1 MANTLQY
8 FFRQRVT
15 EAELNLGFAL
25 LEKADRN
32 LASDLGV
39 HGVISG
45 AVPAPHSPVP
55 NLSVDLTAP
64 GRAYDN
70 LGQRIFFGTGQTV
83 DCSVDMSGIP
93 TDVSTAGSERWVGIF
108 LRFTR
113 LLSEPRTDGNS
124 QQVYFRRDESFELVV
139 RQAPEGPLGQAPKPA
154 LQPDELL
161 LCDVRRRPGQTQL
174 LAADLDTSRRQAF
187 IFARGAS
194 VAVES
199 GAWDVLSPSADTAQA
214 TLDEVD
220 SELAGHFS
228 GAARRHGAGAV
239 DYAPHGFIAANTV
252 QAAVDEVVDKLSSAA
267 AGTPGAFRVGADAVP
282 GTPNLLPAGT
292 VDAQLSS
299 LLGFVNTHQGAAT
312 GAHHASAISA
322 TPHGYVSGTSVQ
334 AQLQEFVTR
343 LGETTANSP
352 GASRVGGDALA
363 GTPNALP
370 AASLRQQVA
379 ALLGFINGHVTQGTG
394 AHAASAVAVAD
405 TGNLLTAD
413 TAEAALAEVLGAFGG
428 GHYRGNESAAGQH
441 KAIVQPVLGTGR
453 VLLFDAQ
460 GVGNSACRLRLFA
473 DSDSVWFTLNAAW
486 DGNAWARDN
495 ASLASGAFRLS
506 RNEAEFLHD
515 NSLVA
520 TFTSWTRTWRLPM
533 ASPANNS
540 AFETTGAGVREE
552 GRFGLEYCN
561 SDTAAHGLL
570 AGGGSVTF
578 RTRFPTK
585 PSSITFSPYATSA
598 DFASNPTL
606 MVPDRDGFGFYTHQ
620 TVAALGAVYWFG
632 AYIAIA

>member
-1 MANTLQY
+1 MSNRLDF
-8 FFRQRVT
+8 FFRQKVT
-15 EAELNLGFAL
+15 EAELDLAFAQ
-25 LEKADRN
+25 LEQADRN

-83 DCSVDMSGIP
+83 DCAVDVSGIP
-93 TDVSTAGSERWVGIF
+93 TDVSTSGSERWVGIF

-124 QQVYFRRDESFELVV
+124 QQVYFRRDESFVLVV
-139 RQAPEGPLGQAPKPA
+139 RQAPEGPVGQAPKPA

-161 LCDVRRRPGQTQL
+161 LCDVRRRPGQTQI

-187 IFARGAS
+187 IFARGTS

-199 GAWDVLSPSADTAQA
+199 GTWDVLSPSTETVQA

-220 SELAGHFS
+220 AELAGHFS

-239 DYAPHGFIAANTV
+239 DYAPHGFITSTTV
-252 QAAVDEVVDKLSSAA
+252 QEAVDEVADKLSSAA
-267 AGTPGAFRVGADAVP
+267 AGTPGASRVGADAVP

-299 LLGFVNTHQGAAT
+299 LLGFVNAHQGAAT
-312 GAHHASAISA
+312 GAHHASAIGA
-322 TPHGYVSGTSVQ
+322 TPHGYISGTSVQ
-334 AQLQEFVTR
+334 AQLQEVVTR

-363 GTPNALP
+363 GTPHSLP
-370 AASLRQQVA
+370 ASSLRQQMA
-379 ALLGFINGHVTQGTG
+379 ALLGFLNGHVTQSAD
-394 AHAASAVAVAD
+394 AHAASSVSVAD
-405 TGNLLTAD
+405 AGNLLTAG
-413 TAEAALAEVLGAFGG
+413 TVEAALAEVLSTFSG
-428 GHYRGNESAAGQH
+428 GHFRGNETSAGQH
-441 KAIVQPVLGTGR
+441 KAILQPVLGAGR
-453 VLLFDAQ
+453 VLLLDTQ
-460 GVGNSACRLRLFA
+460 GAGGAAARLRLYA

-486 DGNAWARDN
+486 NGSAWARDTT
-495 ASLASGAFRLS
+495 GAAAGGFRLS

-515 NSLVA
+515 ASLTA
-520 TFTSWTRTWRLPM
+520 TFASWTRTLRLPLSST
-533 ASPANNS
+533 ASNTS
-540 AFETTGAGVREE
+540 FELAGSVREV
-552 GRFGLEYCN
+552 GRLGLQYSN
-561 SDTAAHGLL
+561 SDTVAHDSL

-578 RTRFPTK
+578 RSRFPSA
-585 PSSITFSPYATSA
+585 PSSITLSPYAFSGS
-598 DFASNPTL
+598 FVGNPTV
-606 MVPDRDGFGFYTHQ
+606 MVPDKDGFAFYSHQ
-620 TVAALGAVYWFG
+620 NLPGLAATYWFG
-632 AYIAIA
+632 SYTAVA

>member
-1 MANTLQY
+1 MADSLQY

-32 LASDLGV
+32 LAADLGV

-55 NLSVDLTAP
+55 NLTVDLTAP

-83 DCSVDMSGIP
+83 DCAVDLSGIP
-93 TDVSTAGSERWVGIF
+93 TDVSTSGSERWVGIF
-108 LRFTR
+108 LRFIR

-139 RQAPEGPLGQAPKPA
+139 RQAPEGPVGQAPKPT

-161 LCDVRRRPGQTQL
+161 LCDVRRRPGQTQI

-187 IFARGAS
+187 IFARGTS

-199 GAWDVLSPSADTAQA
+199 GTWDVLSPSADTVQS

-220 SELAGHFS
+220 AELAGHFS
-228 GAARRHGAGAV
+228 GVARRHGASAV
-239 DYAPHGFIAANTV
+239 DYMPHGFLSSTTV
-252 QAAVDEVVDKLSSAA
+252 QEAVDEVVDKLSSAT
-267 AGTPGAFRVGADAVP
+267 AGTPGASRVGADAVP

-299 LLGFVNTHQGAAT
+299 LLGFLNTHQGAAT
-312 GAHHASAISA
+312 GAHHASAVGA

-334 AQLQEFVTR
+334 AQLQEVVTR

-352 GASRVGGDALA
+352 GSSRVGGDALA
-363 GTPNALP
+363 GTPHALP
-370 AASLRQQVA
+370 ASSLRQQVA
-379 ALLGFINGHVTQGTG
+379 ALLGFLNGHITQSADG
-394 AHAASAVAVAD
+394 HAASAVSVAD
-405 TGNLLTAD
+405 AGNLLTAG
-413 TAEAALAEVLGAFGG
+413 TVEAALAEVLAAFSG
-428 GHYRGNESAAGQH
+428 GHFRGNEEAAGQH
-441 KAIVQPVLGTGR
+441 KAIVQPVLGAGR
-453 VLLFDAQ
+453 VLLLDAQ
-460 GVGNSACRLRLFA
+460 GAGGAAARLRLYA

-486 DGNAWARDN
+486 NGSAWARDTT
-495 ASLASGAFRLS
+495 GAAAAGFRLS

-515 NSLVA
+515 ASLTA
-520 TFTSWTRTWRLPM
+520 TFASWTRTLRLPLSST
-533 ASPANNS
+533 ASNTS
-540 AFETTGAGVREE
+540 FELAGSVREV
-552 GRFGLEYCN
+552 GRLGLQFSN
-561 SDTAAHGLL
+561 SDTAAHDSLS
-570 AGGGSVTF
+570 GGGSVTF
-578 RTRFPTK
+578 RSRFPTA
-585 PSSITFSPYATSA
+585 PSSITLSPYA
-598 DFASNPTL
+598 FAGSFVGNPTV
-606 MVPDRDGFGFYTHQ
+606 MVPDRDGFAFYTHQ
-620 TVAALGAVYWFG
+620 TLPGLASTYWFG
-632 AYIAIA
+632 SYTAVA

>member
-1 MANTLQY
+1 MSNRLDF

-15 EAELNLGFAL
+15 EAELDLAFAQ
-25 LEKADRN
+25 LEQADRN
-32 LASDLGV
+32 LAADLGV

-83 DCSVDMSGIP
+83 DCAVDLSGIP
-93 TDVSTAGSERWVGIF
+93 TDVSTSGSERWVGIF

-139 RQAPEGPLGQAPKPA
+139 RQAPEGPVGQAPKPA

-161 LCDVRRRPGQTQL
+161 LCDVRRRPGQTQI

-187 IFARGAS
+187 IFARGTS

-199 GAWDVLSPSADTAQA
+199 GTWDVLSPSADTVQA

-220 SELAGHFS
+220 AELAGHFS

-239 DYAPHGFIAANTV
+239 DYAPHGFIASTTV
-252 QAAVDEVVDKLSSAA
+252 QEAVDEVVDKLSSAA
-267 AGTPGAFRVGADAVP
+267 AGTPGASRVGADAVP
-282 GTPNLLPAGT
+282 GAPNLLPAGT

-299 LLGFVNTHQGAAT
+299 LLSFVNAHQGAAT
-312 GAHHASAISA
+312 GAHHASAIGA
-322 TPHGYVSGTSVQ
+322 TPHGYVSSTSVQ
-334 AQLQEFVTR
+334 AQLQEVVTR
-343 LGETTANSP
+343 LGETTAESP

-363 GTPNALP
+363 GTPHTLP
-370 AASLRQQVA
+370 ASSLRQQVA
-379 ALLGFINGHVTQGTG
+379 ALLGFLNGHLTQGVG
-394 AHAASAVAVAD
+394 AHAASSVSVAD
-405 TGNLLTAD
+405 AGNLLTAS
-413 TAEAALAEVLGAFGG
+413 TVEAALAEVLGAFSG
-428 GHYRGNESAAGQH
+428 GHFRGNETAVGQH
-441 KAIVQPVLGTGR
+441 KAILQPVLGTGR
-453 VLLFDAQ
+453 VLLLDAQ
-460 GVGNSACRLRLFA
+460 GAGGAAARLRLYA

-486 DGNAWARDN
+486 NGSAWARDT
-495 ASLASGAFRLS
+495 SGTASGGFRLS

-515 NSLVA
+515 ANTDV
-520 TFTSWTRTWRLPM
+520 TFTTWTRTWRLPM
-533 ASPANNS
+533 SSTASNT
-540 AFETTGAGVREE
+540 AFEVAGSVREV
-552 GRFGLEYCN
+552 GRLGLQYSN
-561 SDTAAHGLL
+561 SDTAAHDNL

-578 RTRFPTK
+578 RSRFPTA
-585 PSSITFSPYATSA
+585 PSSITLTPYATSGS
-598 DFASNPTL
+598 FVGNPTV
-606 MVPDRDGFGFYTHQ
+606 MVPDRDGFAFYSHQ
-620 TVAALGAVYWFG
+620 NLSGLAATYWYGSYTAVA
-632 AYIAIA
+632 